1 MRQGNSCARA
11 TTTLTIMGGP
21 KTPGN
26 FVQDGPPKGG
36 YPSIN
41 VKRNLPGGGLSSLAL
56 LGGLGAMTFYGL
68 YTVVHANRVRRAGRR
83 EESDIR
89 LSIMP
94 FLQAE
99 ADVK

>member
-1 MRQGNSCARA
+1 
-11 TTTLTIMGGP
+11 MGGP

-56 LGGLGAMTFYGL
+56 MGGLCAMTFYGL
-68 YTVVHANRVRRAGRR
+68 YTVVHANRTRRAGRR

-89 LSIMP
+89 MSIMP